1 MGYISFSKA
10 DYEDAKMFFSKAYKA
25 AKSLKEPEIAE
36 QCMCNVGKS
45 FGEKSE
51 LGIRDFS
58 ALTKN
63 LIS

>member
-1 MGYISFSKA
+1 LGYISFSKA

-45 FGEKSE
+45 FGKKS
-51 LGIRDFS
+51 
-58 ALTKN
+58 
-63 LIS
+63 